1 MFLTSD
7 MPSRYTQ
14 AQRDEYRHLRTLFER
29 ATQVQAEVENGRL
42 YIQYLLDGT
51 PQKIC
56 FTPF

>member
-14 AQRDEYRHLRTLFER
+14 AQRDEYRHLRALFEH
-29 ATQVQAEVENGRL
+29 AAQVQVETENCRL
-42 YIQYLLDGT
+42 SIRYLLDGT
-51 PQKIC
+51 PQKLC